1 MQTRHTYVGMVFHK
15 VRMVT
20 IGEKVPEPYTV
31 AALPE
36 DDA

>member
-1 MQTRHTYVGMVFHK
+1 MVFHK

-31 AALPE
+31 SALPE
-36 DDA
+36 DDAQERSQ